1 MSASNTALNTAS
13 NTIRTSATIIGI
25 TLSSAWISSILYSY
39 NMSKNYKKMNEF
51 DTLFFSLEGL
61 RNSFIIG
68 GAVGFITSSALMT

>member
-1 MSASNTALNTAS
+1 MSMSAINTAS

-25 TLSSAWISSILYSY
+25 TLSSAWMSSILYSY

-51 DTLFFSLEGL
+51 DTLFFTLEGL